1 MVGPRGTAG
10 LPLVTAARGAKRHHL
25 ANQGNGMRTNTAWV
39 RLREVLRERWG
50 VRLGRRWRAVCLGFG
65 AAILAACG
73 GPNEGDTPAPNT
85 APLASITSPAAGST
99 FRAGQSMAYAGT
111 ASDAE
116 DGALAAAQ
124 LTWWVDLHHDAHL
137 HPALLDTSGADGS
150 FTIPTS
156 GETADTIFYRF
167 HLRATDSSGATVEV
181 TRDVLPQKAQ
191 ITLRTVP
198 AGLALKLDGQPVAA
212 PLTVTGVVGIERA
225 LGAEP
230 QNFGGRRYAFASWS
244 DAGAATHTVST
255 PVADATYTATFTD
268 IGPVNNQS
276 PSVSISAAAS
286 GMTGVAMTLGA
297 TAADADGSVTKV
309 EFFDAGTQLGED
321 LTSPYTFSWTPGTTG
336 AHSLTARATDDQGA
350 MTTSSTVVVTVSAP
364 SGPDTTA
371 PTVALTAPANFAAG
385 LAGTLTVS
393 ATAADNVGVASVEF
407 QLDGVALGAADTS
420 APFSVSL
427 DTTLHTSGQHVL
439 RARARDAA
447 NNTSAWAVATVQ
459 FGGSRTQ
466 PAGFTRNESW
476 VTGLSSAT
484 AFAQAGDGRWFIAQQ
499 GGALR
504 VVKNGA
510 LLGPAFVT
518 LNVDSQGERGL
529 IGVTLDPA
537 FASNGF
543 VYVYHTVTAGGVH
556 NRVSRFTASGDV
568 AAANSEVVL
577 VELPGLSTAT
587 NHNGGA
593 MHFGLDGKLYVA
605 VGDNANSAKAQNLA
619 DPFGKMLRFNADGS
633 IPTDNP
639 FYSTQT
645 GLARAVWAYG
655 LRNPFTFAVQ
665 PGSGRIHINDVGQGT
680 WEEVNLGAPGANY
693 GWPGSEGPDDVA
705 GNITGPL
712 FTYNHSAASQA
723 GSGPGGF
730 FTGFAIAGGDF
741 YPASGVYPAGYRDQ
755 YYFADYVS
763 QYVGRVDLV
772 AGNGNAA
779 YAFATLSG
787 SPVDL
792 RVGADGAVY
801 VLTRSAVVR
810 ISAP

>member
-1 MVGPRGTAG
+1 
-10 LPLVTAARGAKRHHL
+10 
-25 ANQGNGMRTNTAWV
+25 
-39 RLREVLRERWG
+39 
-50 VRLGRRWRAVCLGFG
+50 
-65 AAILAACG
+65 
-73 GPNEGDTPAPNT
+73 
-85 APLASITSPAAGST
+85 
-99 FRAGQSMAYAGT
+99 
-111 ASDAE
+111 
-116 DGALAAAQ
+116 
-124 LTWWVDLHHDAHL
+124 
-137 HPALLDTSGADGS
+137 
-150 FTIPTS
+150 
-156 GETADTIFYRF
+156 
-167 HLRATDSSGATVEV
+167 
-181 TRDVLPQKAQ
+181 
-191 ITLRTVP
+191 
-198 AGLALKLDGQPVAA
+198 
-212 PLTVTGVVGIERA
+212 
-225 LGAEP
+225 
-230 QNFGGRRYAFASWS
+230 
-244 DAGAATHTVST
+244 
-255 PVADATYTATFTD
+255 
-268 IGPVNNQS
+268 
-276 PSVSISAAAS
+276 
-286 GMTGVAMTLGA
+286 
-297 TAADADGSVTKV
+297 
-309 EFFDAGTQLGED
+309 
-321 LTSPYTFSWTPGTTG
+321 
-336 AHSLTARATDDQGA
+336 
-350 MTTSSTVVVTVSAP
+350 MTTSSAVVVTVSPPA
-364 SGPDTTA
+364 GPDTTP
-371 PTVALTAPANFAAG
+371 PTVAISAPANFAAG

-393 ATAADNVGVASVEF
+393 ATAADIVGVASVEF

-420 APFSVSL
+420 APYSVNV
-427 DTTLHTSGQHVL
+427 DTTLHTAGQHVL

-447 NNTSAWAVATVQ
+447 GNSSAWAVATVQ

-466 PAGFTRNESW
+466 PNGFTRNESW

-484 AFAQAGDGRWFIAQQ
+484 AFAQAPAPDGRWFIAQQ

-518 LNVDSQGERGL
+518 LSVDSQGERGL

-568 AAANSEVVL
+568 AAANSELIL
-577 VELPGLSTAT
+577 VDLPGLSSAT

-605 VGDNANSAKAQNLA
+605 VGENATSSKSQDLA
-619 DPFGKMLRFNADGS
+619 DPFGKLLRFNADGT

-639 FYSTQT
+639 FYATQT

-665 PGSGRIHINDVGQGT
+665 PGTGRIHINDVGQNT
-680 WEEVNLGAPGANY
+680 WEEINLGAPGANY
-693 GWPGSEGPDDVA
+693 GWPNSEGPDSVT
-705 GNITGPL
+705 GNITAPL
-712 FTYNHSAASQA
+712 FTYKHGATTPA

-741 YPASGVYPAGYRDQ
+741 YPASGAFPAGYRDQ

-763 QYVGRVDLV
+763 QYVGRVDLA

-792 RVGADGAVY
+792 RVGVDGAVY

-810 ISAP
+810 VSAP